1 MNSLS
6 SMSTTTTQVQIPSKK
21 ANCHICNKTFS
32 NSSNLKIHIRTI
44 HQKILPFK
52 CTVPN
57 CNKKYPNKSRLN
69 VHLRTHSGIKPYI
82 CYICKKAF
90 NESGNLKAHYL
101 KHDDK
106 KNFHCPYCHRGYKA
120 KGHLKEHIDIVH
132 NNVK

>member
-1 MNSLS
+1 
-6 SMSTTTTQVQIPSKK
+6 
-21 ANCHICNKTFS
+21 
-32 NSSNLKIHIRTI
+32 
-44 HQKILPFK
+44 
-52 CTVPN
+52 
-57 CNKKYPNKSRLN
+57 
-69 VHLRTHSGIKPYI
+69 VHLRTHTGIKPFI